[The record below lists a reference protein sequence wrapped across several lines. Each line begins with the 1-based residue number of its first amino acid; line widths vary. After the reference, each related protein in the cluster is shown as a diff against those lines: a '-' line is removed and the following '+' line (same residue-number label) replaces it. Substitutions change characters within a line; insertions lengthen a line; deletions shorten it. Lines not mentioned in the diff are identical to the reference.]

1 MRIEDSNGRKAK
13 RSINRKAKRSK
24 ANEMSIT
31 DKIYFIGIGGIGM
44 SAIARYMLSQGKEVY
59 GYDKTETVLTKKLV
73 DEGMMIHYE
82 DDLSLIPEGIDL
94 VVYTPAIPEGHKELN
109 YFIDNGF
116 DVIKR
121 AEMLGRLSEV
131 KKTIAIAGT
140 HGKTSTSATTAHLL
154 KHGKEDV
161 SAFIGG
167 IMSNY
172 NSNYIE
178 GSGDW
183 IVVEAD
189 EYDRSFLHL
198 SPDIIAIM
206 SMDADHL
213 DIYGD
218 HDVMIE
224 GFEAFIMKIKQDGT
238 LIMKEDMLAALSESV
253 IEVLADKNVDVV
265 LFGID
270 TETEVSVENVRVE
283 EGKFFFD
290 YESGNGSISGLQSNL
305 AGRHNIENSTVAIT
319 IATILGLDGEVIRDG
334 LQSFKGIKRRFE
346 TIYEDEL
353 VTYIDDYA
361 HHPTEL
367 KSAIGAAK
375 ELFPMKKITG
385 IFQPHLFSR
394 TRDFVEGFAESL
406 DMLDEVLV
414 MDIYPAR
421 EEPIE
426 GITSTI
432 IFDKMK
438 NDNKYLVTKESLM
451 DKLKDVDLEVLLTL
465 GAGDIDTFV
474 PKIKQFLNR

>member
-1 MRIEDSNGRKAK
+1 
-13 RSINRKAKRSK
+13 
-24 ANEMSIT
+24 MSET
-31 DKIYFIGIGGIGM
+31 NKIYFIGIGGIGM

-59 GYDKTETVLTKKLV
+59 GYDKTETTLTKKLV
-73 DEGMMIHYE
+73 DEGMKIHYT
-82 DDLSLIPEGIDL
+82 DDVNLIPERIDL
-94 VVYTPAIPEGHKELN
+94 VVYTPAIPEDHSELN
-109 YFIDNGF
+109 YFIENGF

-121 AEMLGRLSEV
+121 AEMLGRLSQV

-178 GSGDW
+178 GAGDW

-198 SPDIIAIM
+198 SSDIIAIM

-218 HDVMIE
+218 HNVMIE
-224 GFEAFIMKIKQDGT
+224 GFEAFITEIKQDGT
-238 LIMKEDMLAALSESV
+238 LIIKEEMLAGLSEGV
-253 IEVLADKNVDVV
+253 IDFLVEKNVDVV

-270 TETEVSVENVRVE
+270 TATEVSAENVRVQD
-283 EGKFFFD
+283 GKFFFD
-290 YESGNGSISGLQSNL
+290 YESENGSINGLQTNL
-305 AGRHNIENSTVAIT
+305 AGRHNIENSIVAIT
-319 IATILGLDGEVIRDG
+319 IAKILGLNGEAVRDG

-346 TIYEDEL
+346 MIYEDEQ

-367 KSAIGAAK
+367 KLAIGAAK
-375 ELFPMKKITG
+375 ELFPDKKITG

-394 TRDFVEGFAESL
+394 TRDFVDDFAESL
-406 DMLDEVLV
+406 DMLDEVLL

-421 EEPIE
+421 EEPID
-426 GITSTI
+426 GVTSKI
-432 IFDKMK
+432 IFDQMK
-438 NDNKYLVTKESLM
+438 IENKTLVTKEMLM
-451 DKLKDVDLEVLLTL
+451 DEVRRRNLEVLMTL
-465 GAGDIDTFV
+465 GAGDIDVFV
-474 PKIKQFLNR
+474 SQIDKLLTTRNT

>member
-1 MRIEDSNGRKAK
+1 
-13 RSINRKAKRSK
+13 
-24 ANEMSIT
+24 MS
-31 DKIYFIGIGGIGM
+31 
-44 SAIARYMLSQGKEVY
+44 
-59 GYDKTETVLTKKLV
+59 
-73 DEGMMIHYE
+73 EGM
-82 DDLSLIPEGIDL
+82 DL
-94 VVYTPAIPEGHKELN
+94 VVYTPAIPKGHSELN
-109 YFIDNGF
+109 HFIDNGY

-121 AEMLGRLSEV
+121 AEMLGRLSLM

-213 DIYGD
+213 DIYGN
-218 HDVMIE
+218 HNVMIE

-238 LIMKEDMLAALSESV
+238 LIIKEEMLAVLSDGV
-253 IEVLADKNVDVV
+253 IEVLAEKNVNVV
-265 LFGID
+265 LFGIE
-270 TETEVSVENVRVE
+270 TNTEVSVDNVRVQD
-283 EGKFFFD
+283 GKFFFD
-290 YESGNGSISGLQSNL
+290 YQSENGSINGLQSNL

-319 IATILGLDGEVIRDG
+319 IATILGMDGEAVRDG

-346 TIYEDEL
+346 TIYEDEH

-367 KSAIGAAK
+367 RSAIGAAK
-375 ELFPMKKITG
+375 ELFPEKKITG

-394 TRDFVEGFAESL
+394 TRDFADGFAEAL
-406 DMLDEVLV
+406 DMLDEVLLL
-414 MDIYPAR
+414 DIYPAR
-421 EEPIE
+421 EESME
-426 GITSTI
+426 GITSKI
-432 IFDKMK
+432 IFDRLKMDK
-438 NDNKYLVTKESLM
+438 KTLVTKETLM
-451 DKLKDVDLEVLLTL
+451 DELKNRELELLMTL

-474 PKIKQFLNR
+474 AQIDNFLNVKRT

>member
-1 MRIEDSNGRKAK
+1 MKETN
-13 RSINRKAKRSK
+13 
-24 ANEMSIT
+24 
-31 DKIYFIGIGGIGM
+31 KIYFIGIGGIGM
-44 SAIARYMLSQGKEVY
+44 SAIARYMLSQGKKVY
-59 GYDKTETVLTKKLV
+59 GYDKTETTLTKKLV
-73 DEGMMIHYE
+73 DEGMEIHYT
-82 DDLSLIPEGIDL
+82 DDVNQIPEGMDL
-94 VVYTPAIPEGHKELN
+94 VVYTPAIPEGHLELN
-109 YFIDNGF
+109 HLINNGF

-121 AEMLGRLSEV
+121 AEMLGRLSQV

-178 GSGDW
+178 GYGDW

-213 DIYGD
+213 DVYGD
-218 HDVMIE
+218 HTEMIE

-238 LIMKEDMLAALSESV
+238 LIIKDEMLAGLSEAV
-253 IEVLADKNVDVV
+253 IGVLAEKNVDVV
-265 LFGID
+265 LFGIE
-270 TETEVSVENVRVE
+270 TNTEVSAQNVRVE

-290 YESGNGSISGLQSNL
+290 YESENGSISSLQTNL
-305 AGRHNIENSTVAIT
+305 AGRHNIENALVAIT
-319 IATILGLDGEVIRDG
+319 IAIVLGLDGEAVREG
-334 LQSFKGIKRRFE
+334 MQSFKGIKRRFE
-346 TIYEDEL
+346 MIYEDDA

-367 KSAIGAAK
+367 RSAIGAAK
-375 ELFPMKKITG
+375 ELFPDKKITG
-385 IFQPHLFSR
+385 VFQPHLFSR
-394 TRDFVEGFAESL
+394 TRDFVDGFAESL
-406 DMLDEVLV
+406 DMLDEILL
-414 MDIYPAR
+414 MEIYPAR
-421 EEPIE
+421 EVPIE
-426 GITSTI
+426 GITSKI

-438 NDNKYLVTKESLM
+438 TKNKILVTKETLM
-451 DKLKDVDLEVLLTL
+451 DELKNKELEVLITL
-465 GAGDIDTFV
+465 GAGDIDTFIV
-474 PKIKQFLNR
+474 RIDELLTAKNT

>member
-1 MRIEDSNGRKAK
+1 MGIMIETN
-13 RSINRKAKRSK
+13 
-24 ANEMSIT
+24 
-31 DKIYFIGIGGIGM
+31 KIYFIGIGGIGM

-59 GYDKTETVLTKKLV
+59 GYDKTETTLTKKLV
-73 DEGMMIHYE
+73 DEGMKIHYT
-82 DDLSLIPEGIDL
+82 DDVNLIPKGIDL
-94 VVYTPAIPEGHKELN
+94 AVYTPAIPEGHLELN
-109 YFIDNGF
+109 YFINNGY

-121 AEMLGRLSEV
+121 AEMLGRLSKV

-154 KHGKEDV
+154 KYGKVDI

-218 HDVMIE
+218 HNVMIE
-224 GFEAFIMKIKQDGT
+224 GFEDFIKTIKQDGT
-238 LIMKEDMLAALSESV
+238 LIIKEEMLADFSEAV
-253 IEVLADKNVDVV
+253 IVVLAERNVDVV
-265 LFGID
+265 LFGIE
-270 TETEVSVENVRVE
+270 TATEVSAENIRVQ

-290 YESGNGSISGLQSNL
+290 YESENGSINGLQTNL
-305 AGRHNIENSTVAIT
+305 AGRHNIENAIVAIT
-319 IATILGLDGEVIRDG
+319 IASILGVGGEVVREG

-346 TIYEDEL
+346 MIYEDDKL
-353 VTYIDDYA
+353 TYIDDYA

-367 KSAIGAAK
+367 RAVIGAAK
-375 ELFPMKKITG
+375 ELFHGKKITG
-385 IFQPHLFSR
+385 VFQPHLFSR
-394 TRDFVEGFAESL
+394 TRDFVDEFAKAL
-406 DMLDEVLV
+406 DMLDEVLL

-426 GITSTI
+426 GITSKI

-438 NDNKYLVTKESLM
+438 AENKTLVTKEILM
-451 DKLKDVDLEVLLTL
+451 DKLGNKELEVLMTL

-474 PKIKQFLNR
+474 NKIDELLISKST

>member
-1 MRIEDSNGRKAK
+1 
-13 RSINRKAKRSK
+13 
-24 ANEMSIT
+24 MSET
-31 DKIYFIGIGGIGM
+31 NKIYFIGIGGIGM

-59 GYDKTETVLTKKLV
+59 GYDKTETALTKKLV
-73 DEGMMIHYE
+73 DEGMEIHYT
-82 DDLSLIPEGIDL
+82 DDVDLIPEGIDL
-94 VVYTPAIPEGHKELN
+94 VVYTPAIPDDHSELN
-109 YFIDNGF
+109 HFISSGF
-116 DVIKR
+116 DVVKR
-121 AEMLGRLSEV
+121 AEMLGRLSQV
-131 KKTIAIAGT
+131 KRTIAIAGT

-154 KHGKEDV
+154 KHGNEDV

-218 HDVMIE
+218 HNVMIE
-224 GFEAFIMKIKQDGT
+224 GFESFIKKIKKDGT
-238 LIMKEDMLAALSESV
+238 LIIKKEMLAGFSEAV
-253 IEVLADKNVDVV
+253 IEVLAEQNVDVV
-265 LFGID
+265 LFGIE
-270 TETEVSVENVRVE
+270 TETEVSIDNVNVKD
-283 EGKFFFD
+283 GKFYFD
-290 YESGNGSISGLQSNL
+290 YESDGGSINGLQSNL
-305 AGRHNIENSTVAIT
+305 AGRHNIENASVAIT
-319 IATILGLDGEVIRDG
+319 IARILGLDDESIRDG
-334 LQSFKGIKRRFE
+334 LNSFKGIKRRFE
-346 TIYEDEL
+346 TVYEDNAMI
-353 VTYIDDYA
+353 YIDDYA

-367 KSAIGAAK
+367 RSAIGAAK
-375 ELFPMKKITG
+375 ELFPDKKITG

-394 TRDFVEGFAESL
+394 TRDFAVGFAESL
-406 DMLDEVLV
+406 DMLDEVIL

-426 GITSTI
+426 GVSSKV
-432 IFDKMK
+432 IFDRIKTENKMM
-438 NDNKYLVTKESLM
+438 VTKASLI
-451 DKLKDVDLEVLLTL
+451 KELEQRKVEVLMTL

-474 PKIKQFLNR
+474 DPINNLLTNRN

>member
-1 MRIEDSNGRKAK
+1 MNVT
-13 RSINRKAKRSK
+13 N
-24 ANEMSIT
+24 
-31 DKIYFIGIGGIGM
+31 KIYFIGIGGIGM

-59 GYDKTETVLTKKLV
+59 GYDKTETLLTKKLV

-82 DDLSLIPEGIDL
+82 DDVNLIPEGIDL

-109 YFIDNGF
+109 YFINNGF

-121 AEMLGRLSEV
+121 AEMLGRLSQV

-178 GSGDW
+178 GAGDW

-218 HDVMIE
+218 HNVMIE
-224 GFEAFIMKIKQDGT
+224 GFEAFIKKIKPDGT
-238 LIMKEDMLAALSESV
+238 LIIKEEMLAGLSDDV

-265 LFGID
+265 LFGIE
-270 TETEVSVENVRVE
+270 TSTEVTIDNVRVE
-283 EGKFFFD
+283 HGKFFFD
-290 YESGNGSISGLQSNL
+290 YESEDGSINGLQTNL
-305 AGRHNIENSTVAIT
+305 AGRHNIENATVAIT
-319 IATILGLDGEVIRDG
+319 IARILGLKDESIRG
-334 LQSFKGIKRRFE
+334 GMKSFKGIKRRFE
-346 TIYEDEL
+346 VIYADEY
-353 VTYIDDYA
+353 VTYYDDYA

-367 KSAIGAAK
+367 KSAIGTAK
-375 ELFPMKKITG
+375 ELFPNRKITG
-385 IFQPHLFSR
+385 IFQPHLYSR
-394 TRDFVEGFAESL
+394 TRDFVDGFAESL
-406 DMLDEVLV
+406 DMLDEVLL

-426 GITSTI
+426 GITSKI
-432 IFDKMK
+432 ILNRMK
-438 NDNKYLVTKESLM
+438 NENKTLVTKASLM
-451 DKLKDVDLEVLLTL
+451 EELKNREIEVLLTL

-474 PKIKQFLNR
+474 SKINELLTKNNTK

>member
-1 MRIEDSNGRKAK
+1 
-13 RSINRKAKRSK
+13 
-24 ANEMSIT
+24 MSET
-31 DKIYFIGIGGIGM
+31 NKIYFIGIGGIGM

-59 GYDKTETVLTKKLV
+59 GYDKTETTLTKKLV
-73 DEGMMIHYE
+73 DEGMKIHYT
-82 DDLSLIPEGIDL
+82 DDVNLIPERIDL
-94 VVYTPAIPEGHKELN
+94 VVYTPAIPEDHSELN
-109 YFIDNGF
+109 YFIENGF

-121 AEMLGRLSEV
+121 AEMLGRLSQV

-178 GSGDW
+178 GAGDW

-198 SPDIIAIM
+198 SSDIIAIM

-218 HDVMIE
+218 HNVMIE
-224 GFEAFIMKIKQDGT
+224 GFEAFITEIKQDGT
-238 LIMKEDMLAALSESV
+238 LIIKEEMLAGLSEGV
-253 IEVLADKNVDVV
+253 IDFLVEKNVDVV

-270 TETEVSVENVRVE
+270 TATEVSAENVRVQD
-283 EGKFFFD
+283 GKFFFD
-290 YESGNGSISGLQSNL
+290 YESENGSINGLQTNL
-305 AGRHNIENSTVAIT
+305 AGRHNIENSIVAIT
-319 IATILGLDGEVIRDG
+319 IAKILGLNGEAVRDG

-346 TIYEDEL
+346 MIYEDEQ

-367 KSAIGAAK
+367 KLAIGAAK
-375 ELFPMKKITG
+375 ELFPDKKITG

-394 TRDFVEGFAESL
+394 TRDFVDDFAESL
-406 DMLDEVLV
+406 DMLDEVLL

-421 EEPIE
+421 EEPID
-426 GITSTI
+426 GVTSKI

-438 NDNKYLVTKESLM
+438 IENKTLVTKEMLM
-451 DKLKDVDLEVLLTL
+451 DEVRRRNLEVLMTL
-465 GAGDIDTFV
+465 GAGDIDVFV
-474 PKIKQFLNR
+474 SQIDKLLTTRNT

>member
-1 MRIEDSNGRKAK
+1 MIETN
-13 RSINRKAKRSK
+13 
-24 ANEMSIT
+24 
-31 DKIYFIGIGGIGM
+31 KIYFIGIGGIGM

-59 GYDKTETVLTKKLV
+59 GYDKTETTLTKKLV
-73 DEGMMIHYE
+73 DEGMKIHYT
-82 DDLSLIPEGIDL
+82 DDVNLIPKGIDL
-94 VVYTPAIPEGHKELN
+94 AVYTPAIPEGHLELN
-109 YFIDNGF
+109 YFINNGY

-121 AEMLGRLSEV
+121 AEMLGRLSQV

-154 KHGKEDV
+154 KYGKVDI

-218 HDVMIE
+218 HNVMIE
-224 GFEAFIMKIKQDGT
+224 GFEDFIKTIKQDGT
-238 LIMKEDMLAALSESV
+238 LIIKEEMLADFSEAV
-253 IEVLADKNVDVV
+253 IVVLAERNVDVV
-265 LFGID
+265 LFGIE
-270 TETEVSVENVRVE
+270 TATEVSAENIRVQ

-290 YESGNGSISGLQSNL
+290 YESENGSINGLQTNL
-305 AGRHNIENSTVAIT
+305 AGRHNIENAIVAIT
-319 IATILGLDGEVIRDG
+319 IASILGVGGEVVREG

-346 TIYEDEL
+346 MIYEDDKL
-353 VTYIDDYA
+353 TYIDDYA

-367 KSAIGAAK
+367 RAVIGAAK
-375 ELFPMKKITG
+375 ELFHGKKITG
-385 IFQPHLFSR
+385 VFQPHLFSR
-394 TRDFVEGFAESL
+394 TRDFVDEFAKAL
-406 DMLDEVLV
+406 DMLDEVLL

-426 GITSTI
+426 GITSKI

-438 NDNKYLVTKESLM
+438 AENKTLVTKEILM
-451 DKLKDVDLEVLLTL
+451 DKLGNKELEVLMTL

-474 PKIKQFLNR
+474 NKIDELLISKST

>member
-1 MRIEDSNGRKAK
+1 
-13 RSINRKAKRSK
+13 
-24 ANEMSIT
+24 MSET
-31 DKIYFIGIGGIGM
+31 KKIYFIGIGGIGM

-59 GYDKTETVLTKKLV
+59 GYDKTETTLTKKLV
-73 DEGMMIHYE
+73 DEGMKIHYN
-82 DDLSLIPEGIDL
+82 DDVNLIPDGIDL
-94 VVYTPAIPEGHKELN
+94 VVYTPAISDEHSELN
-109 YFIDNGF
+109 HFIDNGF

-121 AEMLGRLSEV
+121 AEMLGRLSQV

-213 DIYGD
+213 DIYGN
-218 HDVMIE
+218 HNVMIE

-238 LIMKEDMLAALSESV
+238 LIIKEEMLAGLSDGV
-253 IEVLADKNVDVV
+253 IDVLADKNVNVV
-265 LFGID
+265 LFGIGTD
-270 TETEVSVENVRVE
+270 TEVSAGNIRVQN
-283 EGKFFFD
+283 GKFFFD
-290 YESGNGSISGLQSNL
+290 YESENGSINGLRTNL
-305 AGRHNIENSTVAIT
+305 AGRHNIENSIVAI
-319 IATILGLDGEVIRDG
+319 IIGEILGLDGEAVRVG
-334 LQSFKGIKRRFE
+334 LESFKGIKRRFE
-346 TIYEDEL
+346 TIYEDEH

-375 ELFPMKKITG
+375 ELFPNKKITG

-394 TRDFVEGFAESL
+394 TRDFVDGFAEML
-406 DMLDEVLV
+406 DMLDEVFL
-414 MDIYPAR
+414 MEIYPAR
-421 EEPIE
+421 EKPID
-426 GITSTI
+426 GVTSKVI
-432 IFDKMK
+432 YDKMK
-438 NDNKYLVTKESLM
+438 TKNKTLVTKETLLEELKIKDIEILM
-451 DKLKDVDLEVLLTL
+451 TL
-465 GAGDIDTFV
+465 GAGDIDVFV
-474 PKIKQFLNR
+474 SQINKFLNTERN

>member
-1 MRIEDSNGRKAK
+1 MKETN
-13 RSINRKAKRSK
+13 
-24 ANEMSIT
+24 
-31 DKIYFIGIGGIGM
+31 KIYFIGIGGIGM
-44 SAIARYMLSQGKEVY
+44 SAIARYMLSQGKKVY
-59 GYDKTETVLTKKLV
+59 GYDKTETKLTKKLV
-73 DEGMMIHYE
+73 EEGMEVHYV
-82 DDLSLIPEGIDL
+82 DDVNLIPKEIDL
-94 VVYTPAIPEGHKELN
+94 VVYTPAIPEGHLGLN
-109 YFIDNGF
+109 HFINNGF

-121 AEMLGRLSEV
+121 AEMLGRLSQV

-140 HGKTSTSATTAHLL
+140 HGKTTTSATTAHLL
-154 KHGKEDV
+154 KYGKEDV

-183 IVVEAD
+183 IIVEAD

-218 HDVMIE
+218 HTVMIE
-224 GFEAFIMKIKQDGT
+224 GFEAFIMKIKQNGT
-238 LIMKEDMLAALSESV
+238 LIIKEEMLARLSDGV
-253 IEVLADKNVDVV
+253 ISVLAEKNVDVV
-265 LFGID
+265 LFGIE
-270 TETEVSVENVRVE
+270 TATEVSIENVHVQ

-290 YESGNGSISGLQSNL
+290 YKSENASILKLQTNL
-305 AGRHNIENSTVAIT
+305 AGRHNIENASVAIT
-319 IATILGLDGEVIRDG
+319 IATILGLDADSVKKG
-334 LQSFKGIKRRFE
+334 LLSFKGIKRRFE
-346 TIYEDEL
+346 MIYADDK

-367 KSAIGAAK
+367 RSAIGAAK
-375 ELFPMKKITG
+375 ELFPNRKITG

-394 TRDFVEGFAESL
+394 TRDFVDGFAESL
-406 DMLDEVLV
+406 DMLDEILL
-414 MDIYPAR
+414 MEIYPAR

-426 GITSTI
+426 GITSKI
-432 IFDKMK
+432 IFDKMNNK
-438 NDNKYLVTKESLM
+438 NKILVTKETLM
-451 DKLKDVDLEVLLTL
+451 DEIKNKELEVLMTL

-474 PKIKQFLNR
+474 VRIDELLTGKNT

>member
-1 MRIEDSNGRKAK
+1 
-13 RSINRKAKRSK
+13 
-24 ANEMSIT
+24 
-31 DKIYFIGIGGIGM
+31 M

-59 GYDKTETVLTKKLV
+59 GYDKTETTLTKKLV
-73 DEGMMIHYE
+73 DEGMKIHYT
-82 DDLSLIPEGIDL
+82 DDVNLIPERIDL
-94 VVYTPAIPEGHKELN
+94 VVYTPAIPEDHSELN
-109 YFIDNGF
+109 YFIENGF

-121 AEMLGRLSEV
+121 AEMLGRLSQV

-178 GSGDW
+178 GAGDW

-198 SPDIIAIM
+198 SSDIIAIM

-218 HDVMIE
+218 HNVMIE
-224 GFEAFIMKIKQDGT
+224 GFEAFITEIKQDGT
-238 LIMKEDMLAALSESV
+238 LIIKEEMLAGLSEGV
-253 IEVLADKNVDVV
+253 IDFLVEKNVDVV

-270 TETEVSVENVRVE
+270 TATEVSAENVRVQD
-283 EGKFFFD
+283 GKFFFD
-290 YESGNGSISGLQSNL
+290 YESENGSINGLQTNL
-305 AGRHNIENSTVAIT
+305 AGRHNIENSIVAIT
-319 IATILGLDGEVIRDG
+319 IAKILGLNGEAVRDG

-346 TIYEDEL
+346 MIYEDEQ

-367 KSAIGAAK
+367 KLAIGAAK
-375 ELFPMKKITG
+375 ELFPDKKITG

-394 TRDFVEGFAESL
+394 TRDFVDGFAESL
-406 DMLDEVLV
+406 DMLDEVLL

-421 EEPIE
+421 EEPID
-426 GITSTI
+426 GVTSKI

-438 NDNKYLVTKESLM
+438 IENKTLVTKEMLM
-451 DKLKDVDLEVLLTL
+451 DEVRKRNLEVLMTL
-465 GAGDIDTFV
+465 GAGDIDVFV
-474 PKIKQFLNR
+474 SQIDKLLTTRNT

>member
-1 MRIEDSNGRKAK
+1 MKETN
-13 RSINRKAKRSK
+13 
-24 ANEMSIT
+24 
-31 DKIYFIGIGGIGM
+31 KIYFIGIGGIGM
-44 SAIARYMLSQGKEVY
+44 SAIARYMLSQGKKVY
-59 GYDKTETVLTKKLV
+59 GYDKTETTLTKKLV
-73 DEGMMIHYE
+73 DEGMEIHYT
-82 DDLSLIPEGIDL
+82 DDVNQIPEGMDL
-94 VVYTPAIPEGHKELN
+94 VVYTPAIPEGHLELN
-109 YFIDNGF
+109 HLINNGF

-121 AEMLGRLSEV
+121 AEMLGRLSQV

-178 GSGDW
+178 GYGDW

-218 HDVMIE
+218 HTEMIE

-238 LIMKEDMLAALSESV
+238 LIIKDEMLAGLSEAV
-253 IEVLADKNVDVV
+253 IGVLAEKNVDVV
-265 LFGID
+265 LFGIE
-270 TETEVSVENVRVE
+270 TNTEVSAQNVRVE

-290 YESGNGSISGLQSNL
+290 YESENGSISSLQTNL
-305 AGRHNIENSTVAIT
+305 AGRHNIENALVAIT
-319 IATILGLDGEVIRDG
+319 IAIVLGLDGEAVREG
-334 LQSFKGIKRRFE
+334 MQSFKGIKRRFE
-346 TIYEDEL
+346 MIYEDDA

-367 KSAIGAAK
+367 RSAIGAAK
-375 ELFPMKKITG
+375 ELFPDKKITG
-385 IFQPHLFSR
+385 VFQPHLFSR
-394 TRDFVEGFAESL
+394 TRDFVDGFAESL
-406 DMLDEVLV
+406 DMLDEILL
-414 MDIYPAR
+414 MEIYPAR
-421 EEPIE
+421 EVPIE
-426 GITSTI
+426 GITSKI

-438 NDNKYLVTKESLM
+438 TKNKILVTKETLM
-451 DKLKDVDLEVLLTL
+451 DELKNKELEVLITL
-465 GAGDIDTFV
+465 GAGDIDTFIV
-474 PKIKQFLNR
+474 RIDELLTAKNT

>member
-1 MRIEDSNGRKAK
+1 
-13 RSINRKAKRSK
+13 
-24 ANEMSIT
+24 MSET
-31 DKIYFIGIGGIGM
+31 NKIYFIGIGGIGM

-59 GYDKTETVLTKKLV
+59 GYDKTETTLTKKLV
-73 DEGMMIHYE
+73 DEGMKIHYT
-82 DDLSLIPEGIDL
+82 DDVNLIPERIDL
-94 VVYTPAIPEGHKELN
+94 VVYTPAIPEDHSELN
-109 YFIDNGF
+109 YFIENGF

-121 AEMLGRLSEV
+121 AEMLGRLSQV

-178 GSGDW
+178 GAGDW

-198 SPDIIAIM
+198 SSDIIAIM

-218 HDVMIE
+218 HNVMIE
-224 GFEAFIMKIKQDGT
+224 GFEAFITEIKQDGT
-238 LIMKEDMLAALSESV
+238 LIIKEEMLAGLSEGV
-253 IEVLADKNVDVV
+253 IDFLVEKNVDVV

-270 TETEVSVENVRVE
+270 TATEVSAENVRVQD
-283 EGKFFFD
+283 GKFFFD
-290 YESGNGSISGLQSNL
+290 YESENGSINGLQTNL
-305 AGRHNIENSTVAIT
+305 AGRHNIENSIVAIT
-319 IATILGLDGEVIRDG
+319 IAKILGLNGEAVRDG

-346 TIYEDEL
+346 MIYEDEQ

-367 KSAIGAAK
+367 KLAIGAAK
-375 ELFPMKKITG
+375 ELFPDKKITG

-394 TRDFVEGFAESL
+394 TRDFVDGFAESL
-406 DMLDEVLV
+406 DMLDEVLL

-421 EEPIE
+421 EEPID
-426 GITSTI
+426 GVTSKI

-438 NDNKYLVTKESLM
+438 IENKTLVTKEMLM
-451 DKLKDVDLEVLLTL
+451 DEVRRRNLEVLMTL
-465 GAGDIDTFV
+465 GAGDIDVFV
-474 PKIKQFLNR
+474 SQIDKLLTTRNT

>member
-1 MRIEDSNGRKAK
+1 MIETN
-13 RSINRKAKRSK
+13 
-24 ANEMSIT
+24 
-31 DKIYFIGIGGIGM
+31 KIYFIGIGGIGM

-59 GYDKTETVLTKKLV
+59 GYDKTETTLTKKLV
-73 DEGMMIHYE
+73 DEGMKIHYT
-82 DDLSLIPEGIDL
+82 DDVNLIPKGIDL
-94 VVYTPAIPEGHKELN
+94 AVYTPAIPEGHLELN
-109 YFIDNGF
+109 YFINNGY

-121 AEMLGRLSEV
+121 AEMLGRLSQV

-154 KHGKEDV
+154 KYGKVDI

-218 HDVMIE
+218 HNVMIE
-224 GFEAFIMKIKQDGT
+224 GFEDFIKTIKQDGT
-238 LIMKEDMLAALSESV
+238 LIIKEEMLADFSEAV
-253 IEVLADKNVDVV
+253 IVVLAERNVDVV
-265 LFGID
+265 LFGIE
-270 TETEVSVENVRVE
+270 TATEVSAENIRVQ

-290 YESGNGSISGLQSNL
+290 YESENGSINGLQTNL
-305 AGRHNIENSTVAIT
+305 AGRHNIENAIVAIT
-319 IATILGLDGEVIRDG
+319 IASILGVGGEVVREG

-346 TIYEDEL
+346 MIYEDDKL
-353 VTYIDDYA
+353 TYIDDYA

-367 KSAIGAAK
+367 RAVIGAAK
-375 ELFPMKKITG
+375 ELFHGKKITG
-385 IFQPHLFSR
+385 VFQPHLFSR
-394 TRDFVEGFAESL
+394 TRDFVDEFAKAL
-406 DMLDEVLV
+406 DMLDEVLL

-426 GITSTI
+426 GITSKI

-438 NDNKYLVTKESLM
+438 AENKTLVTKEILM
-451 DKLKDVDLEVLLTL
+451 DKLGNKELEVLMTL

-474 PKIKQFLNR
+474 NKIDELLISKSI